1 VVRERRQRIRLFM
14 IGPMKAGKGGEAGG
28 SDGLMVGFSIP

>member
-1 VVRERRQRIRLFM
+1 M

-28 SDGLMVGFSIP
+28 SDGVMVGFSIT

>member
-1 VVRERRQRIRLFM
+1 M